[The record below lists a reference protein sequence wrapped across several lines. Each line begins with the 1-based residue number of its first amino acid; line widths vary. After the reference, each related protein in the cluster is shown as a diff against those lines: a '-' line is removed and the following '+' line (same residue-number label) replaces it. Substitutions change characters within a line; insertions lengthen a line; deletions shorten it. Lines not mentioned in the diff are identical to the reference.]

1 LLQRRQ
7 RIPARFVRIAAGAG
21 ERHLQRPGAF
31 NPHRVVEFARHDFE
45 RKILGMVQ
53 GMKLPRRRF
62 LSLAASG
69 VALPALLR
77 SARADSYPSRPIHL
91 LVGFPPG
98 GAADIIARLTG
109 QMLSERLGQPFVVEN
124 RGSAGQQI
132 AAEAVVKAEPDG
144 YTLLLMAN
152 PNVINAMLNPNLSFN
167 FTRDLA
173 PVGGV
178 DLNPLILEV
187 NPSLPV
193 HSVPELI
200 AYAKAHP
207 AQINMAS
214 GGVGSTPHLAGELF
228 KMMTGINMLHV
239 PYRGDAPA
247 ITDLLA
253 GQDQV
258 MFDLILL
265 SLSHIRSGAL
275 RGLAVTSAKRLP
287 ALPDLP
293 PVADF
298 VPGYEA
304 FAWQGVAAPKDT
316 PPKIVAKLNSEI
328 NAALADAKIAS
339 RLTDLG
345 GVPMPMTPA
354 AFGQLIASEVDKWGK
369 VIKFAN
375 IKTG

>member
-1 LLQRRQ
+1 MQ
-7 RIPARFVRIAAGAG
+7 V
-21 ERHLQRPGAF
+21 
-31 NPHRVVEFARHDFE
+31 
-45 RKILGMVQ
+45 
-53 GMKLPRRRF
+53 PRRRF
-62 LSLAASG
+62 LNLAASA
-69 VALPALLR
+69 VAMPALLR
-77 SARADSYPSRPIHL
+77 NARAEGYPSRPIHL

-109 QMLSERLGQPFVVEN
+109 AMLSERLGQPFVVEN

-132 AAEAVVKAEPDG
+132 AAEAVVNAEPDG
-144 YTLLLMAN
+144 YTLLLLAN
-152 PNVINAMLNPNLSFN
+152 PNVINAMLNPRLSFD
-167 FTRDLA
+167 FLHDLA

-207 AQINMAS
+207 AQLNMAS

-247 ITDLLA
+247 ITDLLG

-265 SLSHIRSGAL
+265 SLPHIRSGAL

-287 ALPDLP
+287 TLPDLP

-304 FAWQGVAAPKDT
+304 FAWQGVAAPKNT
-316 PPKIVAKLNSEI
+316 PPDIVAKLNGEI
-328 NAALADAKIAS
+328 KAALADAKIAA

-345 GVPMPMTPA
+345 GVPMAMSPA
-354 AFGQLIASEVDKWGK
+354 DFGKLIASEVDKWGK

>member
-1 LLQRRQ
+1 
-7 RIPARFVRIAAGAG
+7 
-21 ERHLQRPGAF
+21 
-31 NPHRVVEFARHDFE
+31 
-45 RKILGMVQ
+45 MT
-53 GMKLPRRRF
+53 LPRRRF
-62 LSLAASG
+62 LTYAAST
-69 VALPALLR
+69 VALPTVLR
-77 SARADSYPSRPIHL
+77 QARADTFPSRPIHL

-109 QMLSERLGQPFVVEN
+109 QILSERLGQSFVVEN

-132 AAEAVVKAEPDG
+132 AAEAVVNAPPDG
-144 YTLLLMAN
+144 YTLLLLAN
-152 PNVINAMLNPNLSFN
+152 PNVINGMLNPNLSFN

-187 NPSLPV
+187 HPSLPV
-193 HSVPELI
+193 KTVPELI

-207 AQINMAS
+207 GEINMAS

-228 KMMTGINMLHV
+228 KMLTGINMLHV

-247 ITDLLA
+247 VTDMLA

-265 SLSHIRSGAL
+265 SLSHIRAGEL

-287 ALPDLP
+287 TLPDLP

-316 PPKIVAKLNSEI
+316 PPDIVGKLNAEI

-339 RLTDLG
+339 RLADLG
-345 GVPMPMTPA
+345 GIPMPMTPA
-354 AFGQLIASEVDKWGK
+354 DFGKLIASEIEKWGK

-375 IKTG
+375 IQPT

>member
-1 LLQRRQ
+1 
-7 RIPARFVRIAAGAG
+7 
-21 ERHLQRPGAF
+21 
-31 NPHRVVEFARHDFE
+31 
-45 RKILGMVQ
+45 
-53 GMKLPRRRF
+53 MKLPRRRF
-62 LSLAASG
+62 LTYAASS
-69 VALPALLR
+69 VALPALSR
-77 SARADSYPSRPIHL
+77 RARADVYPSRPVHL

-124 RGSAGQQI
+124 RGSAGQQV
-132 AAEAVVKAEPDG
+132 AAEAVVNAPPDG
-144 YTLLLMAN
+144 YTLLLLAN
-152 PNVINAMLNPNLSFN
+152 PNVINGMLNPNLSFN

-173 PVGGV
+173 PVGGIN
-178 DLNPLILEV
+178 LNPLILEV
-187 NPSLPV
+187 YPSLPV
-193 HSVPELI
+193 KTVPDLI

-207 AQINMAS
+207 GELNMAS

-228 KMMTGINMLHV
+228 KMLTGINMLHV

-247 ITDLLA
+247 VTDMIA

-265 SLSHIRSGAL
+265 SLPHIRSGEL

-287 ALPDLP
+287 TLPDLP

-298 VPGYEA
+298 VPDYEA

-316 PPKIVAKLNSEI
+316 PSDIVAKLNGEI
-328 NAALADAKIAS
+328 NAALADAEIAS
-339 RLTDLG
+339 RIADLG
-345 GVPMPMTPA
+345 GIPMPMTPA
-354 AFGQLIASEVDKWGK
+354 DFGKLIANEIEKWGK

>member
-1 LLQRRQ
+1 
-7 RIPARFVRIAAGAG
+7 
-21 ERHLQRPGAF
+21 
-31 NPHRVVEFARHDFE
+31 
-45 RKILGMVQ
+45 
-53 GMKLPRRRF
+53 MKLPRRRF
-62 LSLAASG
+62 LKNLTAGA

-77 SARADSYPSRPIHL
+77 GARADSYPSRPIHL

-109 QMLSERLGQPFVVEN
+109 AMLSERLGQTFVVEN

-132 AAEAVVKAEPDG
+132 AAEAVVNAAPDG
-144 YTLLLMAN
+144 YTLLLLAN
-152 PNVINAMLNPNLSFN
+152 PNVINGMLNPSLSFN

-173 PVGGV
+173 PIGGV

-187 NPSLPV
+187 HPSLPV
-193 HSVPELI
+193 KSVPELI

-207 AQINMAS
+207 GEINMAS

-228 KMMTGINMLHV
+228 KMLTGINMLHV

-247 ITDLLA
+247 VTDLLA

-265 SLSHIRSGAL
+265 SLPQIRSGEL
-275 RGLAVTSAKRLP
+275 RGLAVTSKKRLP

-316 PPKIVAKLNSEI
+316 PPEIVARLNSEL
-328 NAALADAKIAS
+328 NAALADPTIAS

-345 GVPMPMTPA
+345 GVPTPMTPGE
-354 AFGQLIASEVDKWGK
+354 FGKLIASEIDKWGK

>member
-1 LLQRRQ
+1 MQ
-7 RIPARFVRIAAGAG
+7 
-21 ERHLQRPGAF
+21 
-31 NPHRVVEFARHDFE
+31 
-45 RKILGMVQ
+45 
-53 GMKLPRRRF
+53 LPRRRF
-62 LSLAASG
+62 LNLAASA

-77 SARADSYPSRPIHL
+77 HARADTYPSRPVHL

-109 QMLSERLGQPFVVEN
+109 QMLSQRLGQPFVVEN
-124 RGSAGQQI
+124 RGSAGQQV

-152 PNVINAMLNPNLSFN
+152 PNVINAMLNPSLSFN

-265 SLSHIRSGAL
+265 SLSH
-275 RGLAVTSAKRLP
+275 
-287 ALPDLP
+287 
-293 PVADF
+293 
-298 VPGYEA
+298 
-304 FAWQGVAAPKDT
+304 
-316 PPKIVAKLNSEI
+316 
-328 NAALADAKIAS
+328 
-339 RLTDLG
+339 
-345 GVPMPMTPA
+345 
-354 AFGQLIASEVDKWGK
+354 
-369 VIKFAN
+369 
-375 IKTG
+375 

>member
-1 LLQRRQ
+1 MQ
-7 RIPARFVRIAAGAG
+7 
-21 ERHLQRPGAF
+21 
-31 NPHRVVEFARHDFE
+31 
-45 RKILGMVQ
+45 
-53 GMKLPRRRF
+53 LPRRRF
-62 LSLAASG
+62 LPLAASA
-69 VALPALLR
+69 VAMPALLR
-77 SARADSYPSRPIHL
+77 TARADTYPSRPIHL

-109 QMLSERLGQPFVVEN
+109 AMLSERLGQPFVVEN

-132 AAEAVVKAEPDG
+132 AAEAVVNAAPDG
-144 YTLLLMAN
+144 YTLLLLAT
-152 PNVINAMLNPNLSFN
+152 PNVINGMLNPHLSFN
-167 FTRDLA
+167 FLHDLA

-187 NPSLPV
+187 NPSVPV

-207 AQINMAS
+207 AQLNMAS
-214 GGVGSTPHLAGELF
+214 GGVGSSPHLAGELF
-228 KMMTGINMLHV
+228 KMLTGVNMLHV

-265 SLSHIRSGAL
+265 SLPLIRSGKL
-275 RGLAVTSAKRLP
+275 RGLAVTSLKRLP
-287 ALPDLP
+287 SLPDLP

-316 PPKIVAKLNSEI
+316 PPDIVAKLNGEI
-328 NAALADAKIAS
+328 NAALADAKIAA

-345 GVPMPMTPA
+345 GLPMPMSPA
-354 AFGQLIASEVDKWGK
+354 EFGKLIASEVDKWGK

>member
-1 LLQRRQ
+1 
-7 RIPARFVRIAAGAG
+7 
-21 ERHLQRPGAF
+21 
-31 NPHRVVEFARHDFE
+31 
-45 RKILGMVQ
+45 MS
-53 GMKLPRRRF
+53 LPRRRF
-62 LSLAASG
+62 LNLAASA
-69 VALPALLR
+69 VTMPALLR
-77 SARADSYPSRPIHL
+77 NARADNYPSRPVHL

-98 GAADIIARLTG
+98 GAADIVARLTG
-109 QMLSERLGQPFVVEN
+109 AMLSERLGQPFVVEN

-132 AAEAVVKAEPDG
+132 AAQDVVKADPDG
-144 YTLLLMAN
+144 YTILLLAN
-152 PNVINAMLNPNLSFN
+152 PNVINGMLNPNLSFD
-167 FTRDLA
+167 FLHDLA

-187 NPSLPV
+187 NPSLAV

-200 AYAKAHP
+200 DYVKAHP

-265 SLSHIRSGAL
+265 SLPHIKSGAL
-275 RGLAVTSAKRLP
+275 RGLAVTSAERLP
-287 ALPDLP
+287 TLPDLP

-304 FAWQGVAAPKDT
+304 FAWQGVAAPKNT
-316 PPKIVAKLNSEI
+316 PPDIVAKLNGAI
-328 NAALADAKIAS
+328 NAALADAKIAG

-345 GVPMPMTPA
+345 GVPMPLSPA
-354 AFGQLIASEVDKWGK
+354 DFGKLIASEVEKWGK

>member
-1 LLQRRQ
+1 
-7 RIPARFVRIAAGAG
+7 
-21 ERHLQRPGAF
+21 
-31 NPHRVVEFARHDFE
+31 
-45 RKILGMVQ
+45 
-53 GMKLPRRRF
+53 MKLPRRRF
-62 LSLAASG
+62 LKNLTAGA

-77 SARADSYPSRPIHL
+77 AARADSYPSRPVHL

-109 QMLSERLGQPFVVEN
+109 AMLSERLGQAFVVEN

-132 AAEAVVKAEPDG
+132 AAEAVVNAPPDG
-144 YTLLLMAN
+144 YTLLLLAN
-152 PNVINAMLNPNLSFN
+152 PNVINGMLNPGLSFN

-173 PVGGV
+173 PIGGV

-187 NPSLPV
+187 HPSLPV
-193 HSVPELI
+193 KSVPELI

-207 AQINMAS
+207 GEINMAS

-228 KMMTGINMLHV
+228 KMLTGINMLHV

-247 ITDLLA
+247 VTDLLA

-265 SLSHIRSGAL
+265 SLPHIRSNEL
-275 RGLAVTSAKRLP
+275 RGLAVTSKKRLP

-316 PPKIVAKLNSEI
+316 PPEIVARLNSEL
-328 NAALADAKIAS
+328 NAALADPTIAS
-339 RLTDLG
+339 RITDLG
-345 GVPMPMTPA
+345 GVPMPMTPGE
-354 AFGQLIASEVDKWGK
+354 FGKLIASEIDKWGK

>member
-1 LLQRRQ
+1 
-7 RIPARFVRIAAGAG
+7 
-21 ERHLQRPGAF
+21 
-31 NPHRVVEFARHDFE
+31 
-45 RKILGMVQ
+45 
-53 GMKLPRRRF
+53 MKLPRRRF
-62 LSLAASG
+62 LKLAANT

-77 SARADSYPSRPIHL
+77 IARADNYPSRPVHL

-109 QMLSERLGQPFVVEN
+109 DMLSQRLGQPFVVEN
-124 RGSAGQQI
+124 RGSSAQQI
-132 AAEAVVKAEPDG
+132 AAEAVVNAPPDG
-144 YTLLLMAN
+144 YTLLLLAT
-152 PNVINAMLNPNLSFN
+152 PNVITGMLNPNLSFS

-178 DLNPLILEV
+178 DLNPLVLEV
-187 NPSLPV
+187 HSSLPIKT
-193 HSVPELI
+193 VPDLI

-207 AQINMAS
+207 GELNMAS
-214 GGVGSTPHLAGELF
+214 GGVGSSPHLAGELF
-228 KMMTGINMLHV
+228 KMLTGVNMAHV

-247 ITDLLA
+247 VTDLLA
-253 GQDQV
+253 GQVQV

-265 SLSHIRSGAL
+265 SLPHIRSGEL
-275 RGLAVTSAKRLP
+275 RGLGVTSAKRLP
-287 ALPDLP
+287 TLPDLP

-316 PPKIVAKLNSEI
+316 PPDIVAKLNAEI
-328 NAALADAKIAS
+328 NAALADPKIAS
-339 RLTDLG
+339 HLSDLG
-345 GVPMPMTPA
+345 GIPMPIKPA
-354 AFGQLIASEVDKWGK
+354 EFGKLIAGEIDKWGK

>member
-1 LLQRRQ
+1 
-7 RIPARFVRIAAGAG
+7 
-21 ERHLQRPGAF
+21 
-31 NPHRVVEFARHDFE
+31 
-45 RKILGMVQ
+45 
-53 GMKLPRRRF
+53 
-62 LSLAASG
+62 
-69 VALPALLR
+69 
-77 SARADSYPSRPIHL
+77 
-91 LVGFPPG
+91 
-98 GAADIIARLTG
+98 
-109 QMLSERLGQPFVVEN
+109 
-124 RGSAGQQI
+124 
-132 AAEAVVKAEPDG
+132 
-144 YTLLLMAN
+144 
-152 PNVINAMLNPNLSFN
+152 
-167 FTRDLA
+167 
-173 PVGGV
+173 
-178 DLNPLILEV
+178 
-187 NPSLPV
+187 
-193 HSVPELI
+193 LI

-275 RGLAVTSAKRLP
+275 RGLAVTSLKRLP

-293 PVADF
+293 PVVDF

-304 FAWQGVAAPKDT
+304 FAWQGVAAPKNT
-316 PPKIVAKLNSEI
+316 PPEIVAKLNSEI
-328 NAALADAKIAS
+328 NTALADPEIAS
-339 RLTDLG
+339 RLTGLG

>member
-1 LLQRRQ
+1 
-7 RIPARFVRIAAGAG
+7 
-21 ERHLQRPGAF
+21 
-31 NPHRVVEFARHDFE
+31 
-45 RKILGMVQ
+45 MT
-53 GMKLPRRRF
+53 LPRRRF
-62 LSLAASG
+62 LTYAAST
-69 VALPALLR
+69 VALPAVLR
-77 SARADSYPSRPIHL
+77 QARADTFPSRPIHL

-109 QMLSERLGQPFVVEN
+109 QILSERLGQSFVVEN

-132 AAEAVVKAEPDG
+132 AAEAVVNAPPDG
-144 YTLLLMAN
+144 YTLLLLAN
-152 PNVINAMLNPNLSFN
+152 PNVINGMLNPNLSFN

-187 NPSLPV
+187 HPSLPV
-193 HSVPELI
+193 KTVPELI

-207 AQINMAS
+207 GEINMAS

-228 KMMTGINMLHV
+228 KMLTGITMLHV

-247 ITDLLA
+247 VTDMLA

-265 SLSHIRSGAL
+265 SLSHIRAGEL

-287 ALPDLP
+287 TLPDLP

-316 PPKIVAKLNSEI
+316 PPDIVGKLNAEI

-339 RLTDLG
+339 RLADLG
-345 GVPMPMTPA
+345 GIPMPMTPA
-354 AFGQLIASEVDKWGK
+354 DFGKLIANEIEKWGK

-375 IKTG
+375 IQPT

>member
-1 LLQRRQ
+1 MR
-7 RIPARFVRIAAGAG
+7 
-21 ERHLQRPGAF
+21 
-31 NPHRVVEFARHDFE
+31 
-45 RKILGMVQ
+45 
-53 GMKLPRRRF
+53 LPRRQF
-62 LSLAASG
+62 LNLAASAM
-69 VALPALLR
+69 ALPAVFR
-77 SARADSYPSRPIHL
+77 VARADTYPSRPVHL

-124 RGSAGQQI
+124 RGSAGQQV
-132 AAEAVVKAEPDG
+132 AAESVVNAAPDG
-144 YTLLLMAN
+144 YTLLLLAN
-152 PNVINAMLNPNLSFN
+152 PNVINGMLNKDLSFN

-178 DLNPLILEV
+178 NLNPLILEV
-187 NPSLPV
+187 HPSLPV
-193 HSVPELI
+193 KTVPELI
-200 AYAKAHP
+200 ALAKSKP
-207 AQINMAS
+207 GEINMAS

-228 KMMTGINMLHV
+228 KMLTGINMLHV

-247 ITDLLA
+247 VTDLLA
-253 GQDQV
+253 GQMQV

-265 SLSHIRSGAL
+265 SLSHIRSGEL

-287 ALPDLP
+287 TLPDLP

-316 PPKIVAKLNSEI
+316 PPNILARLNSEL
-328 NAALADAKIAS
+328 NTALADPKTAS

-345 GVPMPMTPA
+345 GIPMPMTSPE
-354 AFGQLIASEVDKWGK
+354 FGKLIANEIEKWGK
-369 VIKFAN
+369 VIKFAD
-375 IKTG
+375 IKAE

>member
-1 LLQRRQ
+1 
-7 RIPARFVRIAAGAG
+7 
-21 ERHLQRPGAF
+21 
-31 NPHRVVEFARHDFE
+31 
-45 RKILGMVQ
+45 MT
-53 GMKLPRRRF
+53 LPRRRF
-62 LSLAASG
+62 LTYAAST

-77 SARADSYPSRPIHL
+77 HARADTYPSRPVHL

-109 QMLSERLGQPFVVEN
+109 QMLSERLGQTFVVEN

-132 AAEAVVKAEPDG
+132 AAEAVVNAPPDG
-144 YTLLLMAN
+144 YTLLLLAN
-152 PNVINAMLNPNLSFN
+152 PNVINGMLNPNLSFN

-187 NPSLPV
+187 HPSLPV
-193 HSVPELI
+193 KTVPDLI

-207 AQINMAS
+207 GELNMAS

-228 KMMTGINMLHV
+228 KMLTGITMLHV

-247 ITDLLA
+247 VTDMIA

-265 SLSHIRSGAL
+265 SLPHIRSGEL

-287 ALPDLP
+287 TLPDLP

-316 PPKIVAKLNSEI
+316 PPDIVAKLNGEI
-328 NAALADAKIAS
+328 NAALADATIAS
-339 RLTDLG
+339 RIADLG
-345 GVPMPMTPA
+345 GIPLPMTPA
-354 AFGQLIASEVDKWGK
+354 DFGKLIANEIEKWGK